1 MIHGFKA
8 FMSARGWALLGGVII
23 GAALFL
29 AGGLVLTKPP
39 VEAATAVYPPAPTPT
54 HAPAA
59 TPVAVALAQPQ
70 LAPQAGPRVYSG
82 DVLPD
87 RKVAVA
93 AEVIGQVLQV
103 NVDVGDPV
111 KTGDVLLRIDSTTL
125 EAQRAQALA
134 GLQAAQ
140 AQLDG
145 LLLGADAAD
154 IAAARAALTAA
165 NSVYAKA
172 LAGPTNE
179 DLEIAESQMRQAEA
193 AVQRAQAAYDRV
205 AWNPAIAA
213 LPESQQLQQATFQL
227 AAAQAQYDKIVQGAT
242 EDVRNGAYAQ
252 VVAAQAQVD
261 RLTRGATQPM
271 IDAAQA
277 QIRQAETALFLTQVQ
292 VDKATVRAPIDG
304 VVAKVNTSVGANAAP
319 GAPIFEIV
327 SNEVKI
333 VIAVEET
340 RLAELSVGQS
350 AAIRVNAYPDRTFAG
365 EIVTLAPELNA
376 ATRTAE
382 VTLRAQDDAGLLAP
396 GMFAT
401 VELAH

>member
-82 DVLPD
+82 DVLSD

-340 RLAELSVGQS
+340 RLAELSVGQP